1 MLSVSIESLTY
12 VIGWTLL
19 HFCWQGALVAILM
32 SCVMPLLHGRSSQV
46 RYLVACSA
54 LLLIAVLPLITC
66 IHLVMVEQ
74 SHTGERFGSTL
85 QLASVSS
92 RGGVSFSEPLFDRIA
107 YTLDRSLPLLLS
119 LWATGVLFVF
129 GRLGLGLVIAHR
141 IKSAASFP
149 LTEELQAN
157 FYRLARRLSIT
168 RPVLLMNSAIVQVPT
183 LIGWFRPVVLIPL
196 GCLSGLSMAQI
207 EAILAHELAHIRR
220 HDYLFSVLQ
229 SIVEALLFYHPAV
242 WWVSKTIR
250 QERENCCDDIA
261 VEVSGNALIYA
272 RALSLLEEHRSTM
285 PAFTLGVTGGSL
297 TMRIKRLLGLQKG
310 PALTQPMAFGVL
322 TLLIAVAAVSVGT
335 MVRAQSTVPVQ
346 PVLPHTQTAT
356 ASGVANNSTTDSS
369 SVSPSASTNASTA
382 STITSQYQN
391 WLDQDVRWNITPAE
405 RADFLSLG
413 SDPERDHFIEEFW
426 LRRNPAGAPAD
437 TYRTEHYRRIAYA
450 NRHFAASIPGWETD
464 RGRIYILYGAPFSID
479 SYPAGTSSSD
489 EPRETWNY
497 KIVPGLGENIELKF
511 VDVCKCGN
519 FQLQPTPSVP

>member
-1 MLSVSIESLTY
+1 MNMLSVPIESLTH
-12 VIGWTLL
+12 VVGWTLL

-54 LLLIAVLPLITC
+54 LVLMAVLPMITC
-66 IHLVMVEQ
+66 IHLVMVGQ
-74 SHTGERFGSTL
+74 SHTGELFGSTL
-85 QLASVSS
+85 QLPSVSS
-92 RGGVSFSEPLFDRIA
+92 RGGVSFSEPLLDRIT
-107 YTLDRSLPLLLS
+107 YTLDRFLPLLLF
-119 LWATGVLFVF
+119 LWGTGVLFVF
-129 GRLGLGLVIAHR
+129 GRLGLGLVVAHR

-149 LTEELQAN
+149 LPQELQAN

-168 RPVLLMNSAIVQVPT
+168 RPVRLMNSAIVQVPT

-261 VEVSGNALIYA
+261 VEVIGYALIYA
-272 RALSLLEEHRSTM
+272 RALSLLEEHRSTL
-285 PAFTLGVTGGSL
+285 PAFTLGVTGGNL

-310 PALTQPMAFGVL
+310 PALTQPIAFGVL

-335 MVRAQSTVPVQ
+335 MVRAQSTVPTQSV
-346 PVLPHTQTAT
+346 HTQSAA
-356 ASGVANNSTTDSS
+356 ASGAASNPATDSS
-369 SVSPSASTNASTA
+369 PVSRSASPNASTA
-382 STITSQYQN
+382 PTITSQYQN

-405 RADFLSLG
+405 RATFLSLG
-413 SDPERDHFIEEFW
+413 SDPERDHFIEQFW
-426 LRRNPAGAPAD
+426 LRRDPAGAPAD

-450 NRHFAASIPGWETD
+450 NQHFAASIPGWETD
-464 RGRIYILYGAPFSID
+464 RGRIYILYGKASSID

-489 EPRETWNY
+489 EPRETWYY
-497 KIVPGLGENIELKF
+497 KSVPGLGENIELKF
-511 VDVCKCGN
+511 VDACKCGN
-519 FQLQPTPSVP
+519 YQLQPTPSVP